1 MTRDPRGRQLLTG
14 EFPAAGRS
22 LLNERCV
29 WMARERFPLVT
40 VTFDEYPRSSILH
53 RMPTRSRTN
62 PLALA
67 VLACLYE
74 RPMHPYEVAQT
85 LRQRAKHESIRLNYG
100 SLYSVVEGLDRRGLI
115 RARETLREGRR
126 PERTVYE
133 ITDTG
138 ARELVEWLSDLVS
151 TPVKEYLQFEA
162 ALSLLPVLSP
172 EEAVS
177 LLTERCEAL
186 RLRITTMRAARASAV
201 ESLGLPRLFWIEEEY
216 VEHLYEAELEW
227 VERLAKDVEG
237 GSLEGIEQWRS
248 FHQHLAAEHGRSAK
262 DAKKGEA

>member
-100 SLYSVVEGLDRRGLI
+100 SLYSVVEALDYRLY
-115 RARETLREGRR
+115 A
-126 PERTVYE
+126 
-133 ITDTG
+133 
-138 ARELVEWLSDLVS
+138 
-151 TPVKEYLQFEA
+151 TP
-162 ALSLLPVLSP
+162 
-172 EEAVS
+172 
-177 LLTERCEAL
+177 
-186 RLRITTMRAARASAV
+186 
-201 ESLGLPRLFWIEEEY
+201 
-216 VEHLYEAELEW
+216 
-227 VERLAKDVEG
+227 
-237 GSLEGIEQWRS
+237 
-248 FHQHLAAEHGRSAK
+248 
-262 DAKKGEA
+262 